1 MLDCFSIF
9 LPCVRGD
16 LQSVEELSYRFVGAQ
31 ARENIA
37 YTEVRYSPH
46 LSFGRGKFRDELPIA
61 TTLFK

>member
-16 LQSVEELSYRFVGAQ
+16 LQSVEELSYRFVCAQ

-46 LSFGRGKFRDELPIA
+46 LSFGILWGDCLWPASKRS
-61 TTLFK
+61 